1 MQGLAIG
8 STYYVA
14 TSGSNNNEGTQGSP
28 FLTIQK
34 AIESSSDG
42 DTILVSAGTYYENLN
57 VSNKT
62 MVIIGEDNNTTII
75 DAENV
80 GKAIYNSCSEP
91 ASFEIHNF
99 TIQNGLS
106 DNGSALY
113 LNSVESAVINNCI
126 IKNNTANNS
135 IIFLDGG
142 TNVSIV
148 KTLIHNNT
156 ATNTASAKK
165 ISS

>member
-1 MQGLAIG
+1 MKSACSSRNLETIPLLLPLLQIII
-8 STYYVA
+8 T
-14 TSGSNNNEGTQGSP
+14 GSP

-106 DNGSALY
+106 DDGSALY
-113 LNSVESAVINNCI
+113 LNSVESALLVI
-126 IKNNTANNS
+126 K
-135 IIFLDGG
+135 
-142 TNVSIV
+142 
-148 KTLIHNNT
+148 LIAP
-156 ATNTASAKK
+156 ATEFFPNKVP
-165 ISS
+165 